1 MVSSK
6 RTGGAINGFIEGLQ
20 QGNREHVGLPGHFV
34 WHLAHQWAGSS
45 AFMLL
50 SYLCFFFSGS
60 SKRPLLMPVIILHF
74 CKTFRLGLFSTLG
87 VRPAASAWP
96 DHIFPEGLELSK
108 MVKNSGP
115 LGD

>member
-1 MVSSK
+1 MAFSSSVVWVK
-6 RTGGAINGFIEGLQ
+6 CFYVVELS
-20 QGNREHVGLPGHFV
+20 FV
-34 WHLAHQWAGSS
+34 
-45 AFMLL
+45 
-50 SYLCFFFSGS
+50 FFSFQ
-60 SKRPLLMPVIILHF
+60 KRPLLMPVIILHF